1 MQGEWFCSNSAPP
14 GHMATLGNTLQL
26 IGYDIGLPALWDTD
40 SSSSGIGAWSMMGDG
55 GWNRVGT
62 EYLGTTPA
70 GLDAFSKSYQGWI
83 SPTPV
88 LGPLTT
94 AAMPAS
100 ASSPTAYRL
109 LDNPLDVDWM
119 YEAHRG
125 LGEYFLVENRQ
136 LVGYDA
142 GLPAC
147 GVIVYH
153 VDERVSPYR
162 GANARDGHRLV
173 DVVEASGSQPLDSD
187 TYQGSAADVFPGSS
201 GHVDFNDATSPAAR
215 LYSGQA
221 SGASMHVDGG
231 CAPTMVASF
240 YAPIPNDAL
249 TSASMVDA
257 VEGTVTGGNITATKQ
272 PGEPAVAGDPGG
284 ASIWYRFEAACH
296 GHARP
301 VDEGVDV
308 RHPVGRLPG
317 HVGLDVERDR
327 LQR

>member
-1 MQGEWFCSNSAPP
+1 MPS
-14 GHMATLGNTLQL
+14 
-26 IGYDIGLPALWDTD
+26 LWDHRRLQR
-40 SSSSGIGAWSMMGDG
+40 GHRRWSMMGSG
-55 GWNRVGT
+55 SWNRVGA
-62 EYLGTTPA
+62 EDAGTTPA
-70 GLDAFSKSYQGWI
+70 VLDAFSKSYQGWI

-88 LGPLTT
+88 LGPLDT
-94 AAMPAS
+94 AALPAS

-109 LDNPLDVDWM
+109 LDNPSDVDWM
-119 YEAHRG
+119 YGAHRG

-173 DVVEASGSQPLDSD
+173 DVVEASGSQPLNDDYVPGLRRRRVPRIERARRLQRHDLARSEAVLRPSLRYVD
-187 TYQGSAADVFPGSS
+187 ARGRRLRANDGRELLRPDPQRRPDLGLADRRCR
-201 GHVDFNDATSPAAR
+201 GHRDGWEHHRDEAAR
-215 LYSGQA
+215 RTGR
-221 SGASMHVDGG
+221 GRRPRRGVDLV
-231 CAPTMVASF
+231 PLRS
-240 YAPIPNDAL
+240 
-249 TSASMVDA
+249 
-257 VEGTVTGGNITATKQ
+257 
-272 PGEPAVAGDPGG
+272 
-284 ASIWYRFEAACH
+284 ACH

-317 HVGLDVERDR
+317 HLGLDAERDR
-327 LQR
+327 VQR